1 MSSFNP
7 KKRRREK
14 VNVDVKL
21 VEIYDDLSNEND
33 EIRLKAAS
41 ELLSR
46 FTPEAN
52 PEPEDVEKALLRL
65 FRGLCSSRK
74 AARLGFSIALTEL
87 LSILFGQ
94 AEGEQKCGLAGWDVS
109 KAIDLLESNTNTTSA
124 ESGQEERDHH
134 FGRLFGA
141 EAILKSSILFQ
152 PDVPFE
158 NWTRLLS
165 LVFEL
170 ANKKPWL
177 REECGYI
184 IFYSIRDIGTRNRGT
199 KYVDSALAALCGN
212 NLAKTPEGIAI
223 WLAAMD
229 LSCSPPV
236 VFPSGVWSHDNP
248 LSSRERASLAKI
260 MKESSGQDA
269 SNGEESKVKNS
280 GVWNPKLPFAWDP
293 ILTKLYSTAAGKSQV
308 EGKGKKDKATQLSF
322 LDFWT
327 EVVDCGLFAAA
338 SSEERKYWGFLVFM
352 KVLNEASI
360 DVAGQIFTQN
370 FMRCLMNQLAV
381 EDRYLHKIAVK
392 AAKSIQARTSKE
404 PDFAYPALCG
414 LMGPRG
420 AVNFD
425 QITKVKVVEK
435 IVADVSHTAI
445 KQLMPFFEGLI
456 VKPEADD
463 KAAASRR
470 QLIANFLQTIV
481 KAFMTSA
488 KEDDSDE
495 LDSAV
500 QVIIL
505 TLARYTYFS
514 SDTAKPPISD
524 ATRELFRNK
533 IMASLN
539 IIISNQ
545 KRPSDIAYKVV
556 QKIRDMEETGDSGKS
571 IIDVSDSISESVH
584 SAFKTLKKINKKGKP
599 EDGQQDQAA
608 QGLKLL
614 YSLTIL
620 QVYNGDADAV
630 SMLDE
635 LKMCY
640 DKFLSHKKSN
650 DEESEQA
657 SEALV
662 EILLSFASKPSHLF
676 RKMSEQVFGAF
687 ADKLTPTGL
696 QSLLAILDAKES
708 LAGQQELFD
717 RNDDEDEGEGDDDDD
732 EMDSDVEMIDG
743 SDVEIVD
750 GESDSASD
758 ESEGEDEDEDED
770 EEDDDNEQNL
780 AEFDAKLAAALG
792 THRADKDLEAS
803 DGSDDGSDMGDDD
816 MEALDAQLVKV
827 FQAREQASSK
837 KKDKKDAKETMI
849 NFKNRVLDLLEIY
862 VKKCYSNPL
871 ALDII
876 VPLLQLL
883 RRSSVQQ
890 LVQKT
895 ATVLRE
901 YTRLCKG
908 PAVPKVESD
917 EAVWGM
923 LRDVHSEAMRSAS
936 GPHAAS
942 CSQASLLLVKVLVAH
957 DKESVSGIVDIY
969 ADTRKKQLLSN
980 KCHVQASFFSDW
992 NSWCVSAC
1000 KQLKN

>member
-7 KKRRREK
+7 KKRRRER

-33 EIRLKAAS
+33 EIRLKAAG

-52 PEPEDVEKALLRL
+52 PAPEDVEKALLRL

-74 AARLGFSIALTEL
+74 AARLGFSIALAEL

-94 AEGEQKCGLAGWDVS
+94 AESEQKSGLAGWDVS

-170 ANKKPWL
+170 AKKKPWL

-184 IFYSIRDIGTRNRGT
+184 IFHAIRDIGTRNRGT
-199 KYVDSALAALCGN
+199 RYVDSALAALCEN
-212 NLAKTPEGIAI
+212 NLTKTPEGIAI

-248 LSSRERASLAKI
+248 LNSREKASLAKI
-260 MKESSGQDA
+260 MKESSGQDD
-269 SNGEESKVKNS
+269 SNGEESKVKNP

-293 ILTKLYSTAAGKSQV
+293 ILTKLYSTAGGKGQV
-308 EGKGKKDKATQLSF
+308 EGKGKKDKAAQLSF

-360 DVAGQIFTQN
+360 EVASQIFTQN

-392 AAKSIQARTSKE
+392 AAKSIQARASKE
-404 PDFAYPALCG
+404 PEFAYPALCG

-425 QITKVKVVEK
+425 QIAKVKVVEK
-435 IVADVSHTAI
+435 IVADVSHTSI

-456 VKPEADD
+456 VNPEADV

-481 KAFMTSA
+481 KSFITSA

-495 LDSAV
+495 LGSAV
-500 QVIIL
+500 QEIIL

-571 IIDVSDSISESVH
+571 IIDMSDSISESAH
-584 SAFKTLKKINKKGKP
+584 SAFKILKKINKKGKQ

-608 QGLKLL
+608 QELKLL

-650 DEESEQA
+650 DEESGQA
-657 SEALV
+657 SDALV

-687 ADKLTPTGL
+687 AEKLTPTGL

-717 RNDDEDEGEGDDDDD
+717 RNDDEDEGEEEDDDD
-732 EMDSDVEMIDG
+732 ELDSDVEMIDG
-743 SDVEIVD
+743 SDVEVID

-758 ESEGEDEDEDED
+758 ESEQEDEEED
-770 EEDDDNEQNL
+770 EEDEENEQNL

-837 KKDKKDAKETMI
+837 KKDKKEAKETMI

-862 VKKCYSNPL
+862 VKKCHSKSL
-871 ALDII
+871 ALEII

-895 ATVLRE
+895 ANVLRE

-908 PAVPKVESD
+908 PSVPKVESD

-923 LRDVHSEAMRSAS
+923 LREVHSEAMRSAS

>member
-41 ELLSR
+41 DLLSR
-46 FTPEAN
+46 FTPDAN
-52 PEPEDVEKALLRL
+52 PAPEDVEKALLRL

-94 AEGEQKCGLAGWDVS
+94 SEGEEKKAVLDMDVS
-109 KAIDLLESNTNTTSA
+109 KAIDLLESNTNTSNA
-124 ESGQEERDHH
+124 ESGQEERDRH

-152 PDVPFE
+152 PKVPFE
-158 NWTRLLS
+158 TWTRLLS

-177 REECGYI
+177 RGECGYI
-184 IFYSIRDIGTRNRGT
+184 IFYAIRDIGARNRSA
-199 KYVDSALAALCGN
+199 KYVDSALAALCEN
-212 NLAKTPEGIAI
+212 NLAKTPEGVAI

-229 LSCSPPV
+229 ISLSPPV
-236 VFPSGVWSHDNP
+236 VFPHGVWNHDNP
-248 LSSRERASLAKI
+248 LNSREKATLAKI

-269 SNGEESKVKNS
+269 SNSEDTTIKSS

-293 ILTKLYSTAAGKSQV
+293 ILAKLYTSPV
-308 EGKGKKDKATQLSF
+308 EKPSIEDKGKKGKAGQLAFS
-322 LDFWT
+322 DFWT

-352 KVLNEASI
+352 KVLNEAPI
-360 DVAGQIFTQN
+360 EVASLIFTQN
-370 FMRCLMNQLAV
+370 FMRCLVNQLAV

-392 AAKSIQARTSKE
+392 AAKSIQARASKE
-404 PDFAYPALCG
+404 SEFAYPALCG

-420 AVNFD
+420 AINFD
-425 QITKVKVVEK
+425 QIAKVKVVEK
-435 IVADVSHTAI
+435 IINDVPHTAI

-456 VKPEADD
+456 VNPDADE
-463 KAAASRR
+463 KVAASRR
-470 QLIANFLQTIV
+470 QQIANFLQTIT
-481 KAFMTSA
+481 KSLMAAA
-488 KEDDSDE
+488 KESGSEE
-495 LDSAV
+495 LDAAV
-500 QVIIL
+500 EMIIL

-514 SDTAKPPISD
+514 GDSAKPPISD

-533 IMASLN
+533 IIACLN
-539 IIISNQ
+539 IVISSR
-545 KRPSDIAYKVV
+545 KRSSDITYKIV
-556 QKIRDMEETGDSGKS
+556 QKIRDLEEHENPGKF
-571 IIDVSDSISESVH
+571 IIDMSESITESVQ
-584 SAFKTLKKINKKGKP
+584 SAFKTLKKIHKKSKQD
-599 EDGQQDQAA
+599 DGQQDQTA

-614 YSLTIL
+614 YSLTII
-620 QVYNGDADAV
+620 QTYNGDGDAV

-635 LKMCY
+635 LKLCY
-640 DKFLSHKKSN
+640 DKFLSHKKAN
-650 DEESEQA
+650 HEERDQA
-657 SEALV
+657 SDALV

-676 RKMSEQVFGAF
+676 RTMSVQVFGAF
-687 ADKLTPTGL
+687 ANKLTPTGL
-696 QSLLAILDAKES
+696 QSLLTVLDAKES

-717 RNDDEDEGEGDDDDD
+717 RDDEDENDEEGED
-732 EMDSDVEMIDG
+732 DSDVEMIDG
-743 SDVEIVD
+743 SDVEIAD
-750 GESDSASD
+750 AAS
-758 ESEGEDEDEDED
+758 ESESEEEEEDDNEDEDDGENDDE
-770 EEDDDNEQNL
+770 NL

-792 THRADKDLEAS
+792 THRADKDLDAS
-803 DGSDDGSDMGDDD
+803 DGSDGSDMGDDD
-816 MEALDAQLVKV
+816 MEAIDAQLVKV

-849 NFKNRVLDLLEIY
+849 NFKNRVLDLLDIY
-862 VKKCYSNPL
+862 VKKCHSNLL

-876 VPLLQLL
+876 LPLLQLL
-883 RRSSVQQ
+883 RKSSVQQ
-890 LVQKT
+890 LVQK
-895 ATVLRE
+895 AANVLRE

-908 PAVPKVESD
+908 SSVPEIEST
-917 EAVWGM
+917 ELVWD
-923 LRDVHSEAMRSAS
+923 LLKQVHSEATHSAS
-936 GPHAAS
+936 GPHATS
-942 CSQASLLLVKVLVAH
+942 CSQASLLLAKVLVAH
-957 DKESVSGIVDIY
+957 EKESVSGIVDVY

-992 NSWCVSAC
+992 NNWCVSAS
-1000 KQLKN
+1000 KQLKS